1 MDYAQAE
8 RAAYDLGNLRSVG
21 AHRYQPALNEAGA
34 VPPRMKRKLASGQFV
49 RVRTL

>member
-8 RAAYDLGNLRSVG
+8 HAAYDLGNLRSAG
-21 AHRYQPALNEAGA
+21 AYRCQLALYEAGA
-34 VPPRMKRKLASGQFV
+34 GPPRMKRKLASGQFV